1 MKRSIIF
8 IALAALMLAAPQAQA
23 KKTKPLTK
31 HVILIGLD
39 GVSATDFDKCNIPV
53 MKSLMDAGC
62 WTMEKRSAMPSSSA
76 INWASMFMG
85 AGTELHGY
93 TQFGSKTPELPSRV
107 VNGHGIFPTVFSLM
121 REQQPKSEI
130 GCVYEWTTIK
140 CLIDSLAFDYT
151 ANAEDYIKYRTR
163 LGDLAVDYVKQA
175 KPDLFAV
182 IFDQPDHEGHSHGW
196 SSPEYF
202 ANIELLDGEIGRI
215 IQAYKDAGIWE
226 ETTILITADHGGI
239 KKGHGGIT
247 LNEMQTPFIIAGKNI
262 RKGGEFHESMMQ
274 FDVASTIAAL
284 LGLKQP
290 QVWTGRPMIQCFKKK

>member
-1 MKRSIIF
+1 MKRKAILL
-8 IALAALMLAAPQAQA
+8 ALAALICAAPAFA
-23 KKTKPLTK
+23 KSPKTK

-53 MKSLMDAGC
+53 MKSLMESGC
-62 WTMEKRSAMPSSSA
+62 WTLEKRSTLPSSSA

-93 TQFGSKTPELPSRV
+93 TTFGSKTPELQSRV
-107 VNGHGIFPTVFSLM
+107 VNEHGIFPTVFSLM
-121 REQQPKSEI
+121 REQRPKSEI
-130 GCVYEWTTIK
+130 GCVYEWKTIK
-140 CLIDSLAFDYT
+140 CLIDSAAFNYT
-151 ANAEDYIKYRTR
+151 ANAENYTKVRTG
-163 LGDLAVDYVKQA
+163 LADLAVDYVKQA

-182 IFDQPDHEGHSHGW
+182 IFDQPDHEGHAHGW

-202 ANIELLDGEIGRI
+202 ANIELMDTEIGRI
-215 IQAYKDAGIWE
+215 IDAYKEAGIWE
-226 ETTILITADHGGI
+226 QTTILITADHGGI
-239 KKGHGGIT
+239 KKEHGGIT
-247 LNEMQTPFIIAGKNI
+247 LNEMQTPFIISGKGI

-290 QVWTGRPMIQCFKKK
+290 QVWIGRPMTQCFKGGK